1 MTPGLAVDLLQR
13 ALTLEVTVGGPLMLT
28 ELVVSV
34 AVSLIHAVTQ
44 VQEQSLTFIPK
55 LLVVALVFLLALP
68 WMMRA
73 MVAFTV
79 QALRAMPGMVG

>member
-13 ALTLEVTVGGPLMLT
+13 ALTLVVTVGGPLLLT
-28 ELVVSV
+28 ALVVGV
-34 AVSLIHAVTQ
+34 VVSLIQAVTL

>member
-1 MTPGLAVDLLQR
+1 MSPQFALDLLQR
-13 ALTLEVTVGGPLMLT
+13 TLTLVVTVAGPLLLT
-28 ELVVSV
+28 ALIVGV
-34 AVSLIHAVTQ
+34 AVSLMQAVTQ

-55 LLVVALVFLLALP
+55 LLCTALVFLIALP

-79 QALRAMPGMVG
+79 QLLRGLPGVAG

>member
-1 MTPGLAVDLLQR
+1 
-13 ALTLEVTVGGPLMLT
+13 
-28 ELVVSV
+28 
-34 AVSLIHAVTQ
+34 SLIQAVTQ